1 METRNEKFRR
11 LSEARMTKVFSILNI
26 LRNQSDKSKYSFSE
40 ADIKELFGA
49 LEQKGEEIKE
59 FFTSPIT
66 IKTVNLKQEFNY
78 SSTDTS
84 NDKEVYFKKL
94 STARVEKIFSL
105 MNLLANLSNKSNY
118 SYNDWEIEEL
128 FTAYDEEVKKCKVF
142 FEEKRTVFKY
152 GEQAIKY

>member
-1 METRNEKFRR
+1 MLGETMETRNEKFRR

-26 LRNQSDKSKYSFSE
+26 LRNQSDKSKYTFSKS
-40 ADIKELFGA
+40 DIEELFGA

-66 IKTVNLKQEFNY
+66 IKTVNLKNSFHY
-78 SSTDTS
+78 SVVDTN
-84 NDKEVYFKKL
+84 NDKEVAFKKL

-118 SYNDWEIEEL
+118 NYSDWEVEEL
-128 FTAYDEEVKKCKVF
+128 FSAYDEEVRKCKVF

-152 GEQAIKY
+152 SE

>member
-26 LRNQSDKSKYSFSE
+26 LRNQSDKSKYTFSKS
-40 ADIKELFGA
+40 DIEELFGA

-66 IKTVNLKQEFNY
+66 IKTVNLKKSFHY
-78 SSTDTS
+78 SMVDTS
-84 NDKEVYFKKL
+84 NDKEVAFKKL

-118 SYNDWEIEEL
+118 NYSDWEVEEL
-128 FTAYDEEVKKCKVF
+128 LSAYDEEVRKCKVF

-152 GEQAIKY
+152 SE

>member
-26 LRNQSDKSKYSFSE
+26 LRNQSDKSKYSFSKS
-40 ADIKELFGA
+40 DIEELFGA
-49 LEQKGEEIKE
+49 LEQKGDEVKE

-66 IKTVNLKQEFNY
+66 IKAVNLKNTFHY
-78 SSTDTS
+78 STVDMS
-84 NDKEVYFKKL
+84 NDKEVSFKKL

-118 SYNDWEIEEL
+118 NYSDWEIEEL
-128 FTAYDEEVKKCKVF
+128 FAAYDEEVKKCKVF
-142 FEEKRTVFKY
+142 FEEKRTSFEY
-152 GEQAIKY
+152 SE

>member
-40 ADIKELFGA
+40 SDIEELFGA

-66 IKTVNLKQEFNY
+66 LKTVNLRNTFQY
-78 SSTDTS
+78 STINKN
-84 NDKEVYFKKL
+84 NDKEVSFKKL

-118 SYNDWEIEEL
+118 NYNDWEVEEL
-128 FTAYDEEVKKCKVF
+128 FSAYDDEVKKCKIF
-142 FEEKRTVFKY
+142 FEERRTIFRYSK
-152 GEQAIKY
+152 

>member
-40 ADIKELFGA
+40 SDIEELFGA

-66 IKTVNLKQEFNY
+66 IKTVNLRNTFQY
-78 SSTDTS
+78 STINKN
-84 NDKEVYFKKL
+84 NDKEVSFKKL

-118 SYNDWEIEEL
+118 NYNDWEVEEL
-128 FTAYDEEVKKCKVF
+128 FSAYDDEVKKCKIF
-142 FEEKRTVFKY
+142 FEERRTIFRYSK
-152 GEQAIKY
+152 

>member
-26 LRNQSDKSKYSFSE
+26 LRNQSDKSKYTFSKS
-40 ADIKELFGA
+40 DIEELFGA

-66 IKTVNLKQEFNY
+66 IKTVNLKNSFRY
-78 SSTDTS
+78 SVVDTS
-84 NDKEVYFKKL
+84 NDKEVSFKKL

-105 MNLLANLSNKSNY
+105 MNLIANLSNKSNY
-118 SYNDWEIEEL
+118 NYSDWEVEEL
-128 FTAYDEEVKKCKVF
+128 FSAYDEEVRKCKVF
-142 FEEKRTVFKY
+142 FEEKRTIFKY
-152 GEQAIKY
+152 SE

>member
-40 ADIKELFGA
+40 SDIEELFGA

-66 IKTVNLKQEFNY
+66 IKTVNLRNTFQY
-78 SSTDTS
+78 STINKN
-84 NDKEVYFKKL
+84 NDKEVSFKKL

-118 SYNDWEIEEL
+118 NYNDWEVEEL
-128 FTAYDEEVKKCKVF
+128 FSAYDDEVKKCKIF
-142 FEEKRTVFKY
+142 LYRTNCQTWKT
-152 GEQAIKY
+152 AK

>member
-40 ADIKELFGA
+40 SDIEELFGA

-66 IKTVNLKQEFNY
+66 IKTVNLRNTFQY
-78 SSTDTS
+78 STINKN
-84 NDKEVYFKKL
+84 NDKEVSFKKL
-94 STARVEKIFSL
+94 STARVEKVFSL

-118 SYNDWEIEEL
+118 NYNDWEVEEL
-128 FTAYDEEVKKCKVF
+128 FSAYDDEVKKCKIF
-142 FEEKRTVFKY
+142 FEERRTIFRYSK
-152 GEQAIKY
+152 